1 MWPHV
6 HLAQKQI
13 KQYSDGLQPDSSN
26 IQMDFNFIYD
36 FNFIFRWTSTLYS
49 DGLQLYILNITETT
63 HVDVPG
69 PGPGS
74 HATIL
79 IIIVADQVRNAS

>member
-1 MWPHV
+1 
-6 HLAQKQI
+6 
-13 KQYSDGLQPDSSN
+13 
-26 IQMDFNFIYD
+26 MDFNLIRV
-36 FNFIFRWTSTLYS
+36 IFRWTSTLYTTSTLYS